1 MPEYIKQVAITGDI
15 SRIGTDD
22 DLIRAWCSEV
32 AKEIYEQKCEFAVVH
47 VQGLH
52 SAENPDYAARVI
64 CGCITDNPEIY
75 RAFDSSFAFFD
86 TKLTGLGN
94 LYLFKNHSDVQY
106 YNRFS
111 STGYINLRT
120 GHQHSI
126 GVKECD
132 GFIQNT
138 FGQSYTFR
146 KDFYNDDGTRDLA
159 NQRTGFLLARFRIH
173 GKEVTFVNLNLHS
186 VPFEDVNEIATKNAS
201 LTKAAAKR
209 EDQIE
214 MLLKELDDEGLRN
227 DAILVAGS
235 FNSQLHETDLL
246 NYLAKTQLVQTVAK
260 KDEDGNVES
269 IEHVDRHGRRTTTVE
284 RTRFDLHSIHDWFF
298 RLGRGQ
304 MVKRYNGELADVA
317 FKGNLKEETC
327 FFQPSRHYELNEKGK
342 EEFQRTLCPAWSDR
356 ILYNDK
362 MNDLFR
368 HDSFCASGLYYG
380 LVAEEKFVGP
390 HKPVALHAS
399 ICLK

>member
-126 GVKECD
+126 GKCVKECD

-304 MVKRYNGELADVA
+304 MVKRYNGELAD
-317 FKGNLKEETC
+317 
-327 FFQPSRHYELNEKGK
+327 PSRHYELNEKGK